1 MRHSFTR
8 AATLAALLSFPLS
21 AAWAIDGDPAAGKTA
36 FNKCAACH
44 SVQAGQNKVGPSL
57 HGIVG
62 RKAAS
67 IEGFSYSPAM
77 KAHDVVWNEAE
88 LDKYLADPRGVV
100 QGTKM
105 IFPGLK
111 NETERK
117 NVIARAPENGNETY
131 VRTLCR
137 RSGTVL
143 GTRQPR

>member
-1 MRHSFTR
+1 MRHPITR
-8 AATLAALLSFPLS
+8 AAVLATLLAAPFIAPT
-21 AAWAIDGDPAAGKTA
+21 AAWAVDGDPAAGKTA

-44 SVQAGQNKVGPSL
+44 AIQPGVNKIVPSL

-67 IEGFSYSPAM
+67 VQGFSYSPAM
-77 KAHDVVWNEAE
+77 QKHDVVWNEEE

-111 NETERK
+111 NETERH
-117 NVIARAPENGNETY
+117 NVIAYLN
-131 VRTLCR
+131 TLK
-137 RSGTVL
+137 
-143 GTRQPR
+143 